1 MKILLSD
8 FNAKIGRENIF
19 QSTIGNE
26 RMHMKRNNNG
36 ITFVNF
42 AILKNLIVKSTKF
55 PHHNNK
61 KYRQMVSHIF
71 R

>member
-19 QSTIGNE
+19 KSTIGNE
-26 RMHMKRNNNG
+26 SMNTESNNNG
-36 ITFVNF
+36 NTLVNF
-42 AILKNLIVKSTKF
+42 ATLKNLIVKSTKF
-55 PHHNNK
+55 AHHNNQ